1 MREYMEKKIQETIEK
16 INNGI
21 QLSEI
26 YNSLLTDLQHNE
38 AFHVITQAQ
47 LLIARKKL
55 ENV

>member
-1 MREYMEKKIQETIEK
+1 MEKKIQETIEK

-21 QLSEI
+21 QLSEV

>member
-21 QLSEI
+21 QLSEV